1 MVELS
6 MGHVANKTQEYL
18 FDYLLYPFVIFTM
31 GIIRGAVVMS
41 LLSLVACFLMI
52 RFYDWSKRDWL
63 GIEALKSLKDYDG
76 PSLWRRIVARVLLRS
91 DPVAC
96 VLLSIKFDP
105 FIVTAYL
112 RKGYYGGMSARDWRI
127 FLLSWLV
134 GNAYWSLLCFAGVE
148 TISQLWSGFGTQ

>member
-6 MGHVANKTQEYL
+6 MGHVATKIQEYL

-31 GIIRGAVVMS
+31 GVIRGAVVMS
-41 LLSLVACFLMI
+41 LLSLVACFLML

-76 PSLWRRIVARVLLRS
+76 SCLWRRIVAWLLLRS

-105 FIVTAYL
+105 FIVTTYL
-112 RKGYYGGMSARDWRI
+112 RKGHYGGMSTRDWRI

-134 GNAYWSLLCFAGVE
+134 GNAYWSLLCFVGVE
-148 TISQLWSGFGTQ
+148 TIFQLWRGAGS